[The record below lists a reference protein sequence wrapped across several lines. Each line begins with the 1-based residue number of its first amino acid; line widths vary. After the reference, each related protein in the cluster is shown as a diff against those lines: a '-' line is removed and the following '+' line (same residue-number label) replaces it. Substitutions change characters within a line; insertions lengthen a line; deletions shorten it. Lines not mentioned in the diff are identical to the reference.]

1 MKEGNE
7 IKELIQVTYASRRD
21 KVEKREIKALE
32 KAGKELGC
40 KKKTVITWDYEEEIG
55 HKIWTIC
62 LLSFSSIIVFNRYIY
77 HIFMHS
83 FISTSYFL
91 FTILSI
97 IL

>member
-40 KKKTVITWDYEEEIG
+40 KKKTVITWDYEEEGEIRFVPLW
-55 HKIWTIC
+55 KW
-62 LLSFSSIIVFNRYIY
+62 LLS
-77 HIFMHS
+77 
-83 FISTSYFL
+83 L
-91 FTILSI
+91 
-97 IL
+97 